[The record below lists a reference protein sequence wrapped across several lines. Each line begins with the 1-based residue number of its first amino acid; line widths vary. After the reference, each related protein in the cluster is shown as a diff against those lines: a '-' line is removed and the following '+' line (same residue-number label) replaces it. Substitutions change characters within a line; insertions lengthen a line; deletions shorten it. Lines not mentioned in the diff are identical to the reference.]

1 MDEYKN
7 FRFNF
12 NIFGKC
18 CSMECPTSTGGNSKL
33 SGNFSPEGIF
43 FSGSPFVLLGYFFKS
58 IFPGA
63 VFGDSVEAITV
74 IRG

>member
-43 FSGSPFVLLGYFFKS
+43 FFGESLGAVGVFFKS

-74 IRG
+74 IHG